1 MGFAF
6 LLYEA
11 DKRLTNEDCLTNGI
25 SQIFYP
31 SIFAGL
37 SMPGYNAYSDDDLL
51 SRLRNADEIA
61 FTEIYNRYWEKLLA
75 IGFFHLRSKQAAEDI
90 VHEVM
95 MSLWVRKKEIAIQSL
110 SSYLATAVKFA
121 VFKSILRDKR
131 RRELLQDQVPASLN
145 ETGEKL
151 DALFL
156 QEHLSQTIEQLPEK
170 AKLVFTNS
178 RDGGLT
184 ISQIAKKMN
193 LSPKAVEYHMTKALR
208 SLKDTLKKI
217 KSFFV

>member
-1 MGFAF
+1 MA
-6 LLYEA
+6 
-11 DKRLTNEDCLTNGI
+11 
-25 SQIFYP
+25 
-31 SIFAGL
+31 
-37 SMPGYNAYSDDDLL
+37 GYNSYSDDELL
-51 SRLRNADEIA
+51 SRLRIADEKA

-75 IGFFHLRSKQAAEDI
+75 IGFYRLLNKQAAEDI

-95 MSLWVRKKEIAIQSL
+95 MSLWTRKKELAVQSL

-131 RRELLQDQVPASLN
+131 RRELQQDQAVPGSLN
-145 ETGEKL
+145 ETVEKL

-156 QEHLSQTIEQLPEK
+156 QEYLSQTIEQLPEK
-170 AKLVFTNS
+170 AKLVFTYS
-178 RDGGLT
+178 RDRGLT

-193 LSPKAVEYHMTKALR
+193 LSPKAIEYHMTKALR

-217 KSFFV
+217 KSFFA

>member
-1 MGFAF
+1 M
-6 LLYEA
+6 
-11 DKRLTNEDCLTNGI
+11 TNGI
-25 SQIFYP
+25 SQIFYL

-37 SMPGYNAYSDDDLL
+37 SMEGYNSYSDDDLL

-95 MSLWVRKKEIAIQSL
+95 MSLWTRKKELAIQSL
-110 SSYLATAVKFA
+110 SSYLATAVKFS

-131 RRELLQDQVPASLN
+131 RRELQQGHAVPGSLN
-145 ETGEKL
+145 ETMEKL

-156 QEHLSQTIEQLPEK
+156 QGYLSQTIEQLPEK
-170 AKLVFTNS
+170 AKLVFTYS
-178 RDGGLT
+178 RERELT

-208 SLKDTLKKI
+208 SIRDAVKKI
-217 KSFFV
+217 KSIFV

>member
-1 MGFAF
+1 
-6 LLYEA
+6 
-11 DKRLTNEDCLTNGI
+11 LTSGI
-25 SQIFYP
+25 SQFFYG

-37 SMPGYNAYSDDDLL
+37 SMEDYNSYSEDDML
-51 SRLRNADEIA
+51 SRLRNADEKA
-61 FTEIYNRYWEKLLA
+61 FTEIYKRYWEKLLA
-75 IGFFHLRSKQAAEDI
+75 IGFYHLRNKQAAEDI

-95 MSLWVRKKEIAIQSL
+95 TSLWARKKELAVQWL
-110 SSYLATAVKFA
+110 SSYRATAVKFA

-131 RRELLQDQVPASLN
+131 RRELQQDQAVPESLN
-145 ETGEKL
+145 ETMEKL

-156 QEHLSQTIEQLPEK
+156 QEYLSQTIEQLPEK
-170 AKLVFTNS
+170 SKLVFAYS
-178 RDGGLT
+178 RDDGLT